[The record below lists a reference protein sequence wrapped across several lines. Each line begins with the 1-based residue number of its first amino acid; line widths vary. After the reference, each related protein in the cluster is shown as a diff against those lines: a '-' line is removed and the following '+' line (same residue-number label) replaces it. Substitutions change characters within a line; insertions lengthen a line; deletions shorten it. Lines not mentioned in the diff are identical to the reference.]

1 MGTPTTKRT
10 MTTQYLWDG
19 HGIRGSLATVTVKY
33 HGPTNTK
40 GSRWKATVKRDRDT
54 TLSATATFEDG
65 PVAAFNALRRKHV
78 DVLGDWVV
86 AHIGSADMGDTYHL
100 LCTLAG

>member
-1 MGTPTTKRT
+1 
-10 MTTQYLWDG
+10 MTTAYFWDG
-19 HGIRGSLATVTVKY
+19 HGIRGSLPTVTVKY
-33 HGPTNTK
+33 HGPTDTR
-40 GSRWKATVKRDRDT
+40 GSRWKATVKRDSSCT
-54 TLSATATFEDG
+54 MSAMAPFEDG

-78 DVLGDWVV
+78 EDLGDWVV